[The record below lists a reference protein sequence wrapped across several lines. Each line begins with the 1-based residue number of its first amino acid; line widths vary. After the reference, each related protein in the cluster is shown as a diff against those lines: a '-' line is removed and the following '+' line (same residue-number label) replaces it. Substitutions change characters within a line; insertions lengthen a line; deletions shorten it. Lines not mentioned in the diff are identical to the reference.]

1 MDKPFDLSG
10 LFRQAQQL
18 QEKLASVQQ
27 ELAGRTVEASAG
39 GGMVSAVVNGK
50 LEVVQI
56 RIDQSLLDA
65 RDMEM
70 LQDLVVAAVNEGMR
84 AAQEMT
90 AEEMGKLTGGLG
102 FKLPGLPGRRS
113 RRRRPDSSS
122 SCRAC

>member
-39 GGMVSAVVNGK
+39 GGMVTVVTNGK

-56 RIDQSLLDA
+56 RIDPSLLDA

-70 LQDLVVAAVNEGMR
+70 LQDLVVAAVNEGIR
-84 AAQEMT
+84 AAQKMT
-90 AEEMGKLTGGLG
+90 ANEMGKLTGGLG
-102 FKLPGLPGRRS
+102 FKLPGMP
-113 RRRRPDSSS
+113 
-122 SCRAC
+122 